1 MRKSRQPFR
10 SILKLK
16 VGLVS
21 EALIIAPLI
30 FLAALLFS
38 SVGHGGASAYL
49 AVFALA
55 SMAPAEMRPAAL
67 GLNMLVASIG
77 LYKFYQVR
85 AFNWTLFWPIAL
97 TSIPAAFIG
106 GKITLPNNAYK
117 ALVGVCLLYA
127 AWTIFRNANKT
138 DDVHVKPVA
147 KPVLLTL
154 GAGLGFISGLTGVG
168 GGIFLSPILLYFCWA
183 KTKVI
188 SGVSAAFILVNSISG
203 LIGVLTKAPILP
215 AGLMYWALA
224 AVLGALIGAEYGS
237 RKLANPTIRKLLA
250 LVLVFAGTKMV
261 LV

>member
-1 MRKSRQPFR
+1 M
-10 SILKLK
+10 
-16 VGLVS
+16 S

-67 GLNMLVASIG
+67 ALNVLVATIG
-77 LYKFYQVR
+77 LYKFYQVG
-85 AFNWTLFWPIAL
+85 AFNWSLFWPIAL

-106 GKITLPNNAYK
+106 GQITLANNSYK
-117 ALVGVCLLYA
+117 VLVGATLLYA
-127 AWTIFRNANKT
+127 AWTIFRNANQS
-138 DDVHVKPVA
+138 DDVHVRPVA

-154 GAGLGFISGLTGVG
+154 GAALGFISGLTGVG

-188 SGVSAAFILVNSISG
+188 SGVAAAFILVNSISG
-203 LIGVLTKAPILP
+203 LLGFLSKSPSLP
-215 AGLMYWALA
+215 AGLIYWALA
-224 AVLGALIGAEYGS
+224 AVLGGLIGAQYGS

-250 LVLVFAGTKMV
+250 LVLVFAGSKMV
-261 LV
+261 LG

>member
-1 MRKSRQPFR
+1 M
-10 SILKLK
+10 
-16 VGLVS
+16 S

-55 SMAPAEMRPAAL
+55 SMTPAEMRPAAL
-67 GLNMLVASIG
+67 ALNVLVATIG
-77 LYKFYQVR
+77 LYKFYQVG
-85 AFNWTLFWPIAL
+85 AFNWSLFWPIAL

-106 GKITLPNNAYK
+106 GQITLANNSYK
-117 ALVGVCLLYA
+117 VLVGATLLYA
-127 AWTIFRNANKT
+127 AWTIFRNANQS
-138 DDVHVKPVA
+138 DDVHVRPVA

-154 GAGLGFISGLTGVG
+154 GAALGFISGLTGVG

-188 SGVSAAFILVNSISG
+188 SGVAAAFILVNSISG
-203 LIGVLTKAPILP
+203 LLGFLSKSPSLP
-215 AGLMYWALA
+215 AGLIYWALA
-224 AVLGALIGAEYGS
+224 AVLGGLIGAQYGS

-250 LVLVFAGTKMV
+250 LVLVFAGSKMV
-261 LV
+261 LG

>member
-1 MRKSRQPFR
+1 M
-10 SILKLK
+10 
-16 VGLVS
+16 S

-55 SMAPAEMRPAAL
+55 SVTPAEMRPAAL
-67 GLNMLVASIG
+67 ALNVLVATIG
-77 LYKFYQVR
+77 LYKFYQVG
-85 AFNWTLFWPIAL
+85 AFNWSLFWPIAL

-106 GKITLPNNAYK
+106 GQITLANNSYK
-117 ALVGVCLLYA
+117 VLVGATLLYA
-127 AWTIFRNANKT
+127 AWTIFRNANQS
-138 DDVHVKPVA
+138 DDVHVRPVA

-154 GAGLGFISGLTGVG
+154 GAALGFISGLTGVG

-188 SGVSAAFILVNSISG
+188 SGVAAAFILVNSISG
-203 LIGVLTKAPILP
+203 LLGFLSKSPSLP
-215 AGLMYWALA
+215 AGLIYWALA
-224 AVLGALIGAEYGS
+224 AVLGGLIGAQYGS

-250 LVLVFAGTKMV
+250 LVLVFAGSKMV
-261 LV
+261 LG

>member
-1 MRKSRQPFR
+1 M
-10 SILKLK
+10 
-16 VGLVS
+16 S

-67 GLNMLVASIG
+67 GLNVLVASIG

-85 AFNWTLFWPIAL
+85 AFNWSLFWPIAL

-106 GKITLPNNAYK
+106 GQITLPNDTYK
-117 ALVGVCLLYA
+117 ALVGACLLYA

-147 KPVLLTL
+147 KPILLTL

-188 SGVSAAFILVNSISG
+188 SGVAAAFILVNSMSG
-203 LIGVLTKAPILP
+203 LIGVLTKVPILP
-215 AGLMYWALA
+215 AGLIYWALA
-224 AVLGALIGAEYGS
+224 AVLGGFIGAEYGS

-250 LVLVFAGTKMV
+250 LVLVFAGSKMV

>member
-1 MRKSRQPFR
+1 M
-10 SILKLK
+10 
-16 VGLVS
+16 S

-67 GLNMLVASIG
+67 SLNVLVASIG
-77 LYKFYQVR
+77 LYKFYQVG
-85 AFNWTLFWPIAL
+85 AFNWSLFWPIAL

-106 GKITLPNNAYK
+106 GQITLANNSYK
-117 ALVGVCLLYA
+117 VLVGATLLYA
-127 AWTIFRNANKT
+127 AWTIFRNANQS
-138 DDVHVKPVA
+138 DDVHVRPVA
-147 KPVLLTL
+147 KPILLAL
-154 GAGLGFISGLTGVG
+154 GAALGFISGLTGVG

-188 SGVSAAFILVNSISG
+188 SGVAAAFILVNSISG
-203 LIGVLTKAPILP
+203 LLGFLSKSPSLPVGLT
-215 AGLMYWALA
+215 YWALA
-224 AVLGALIGAEYGS
+224 AVLGGLIGAQYGS

-250 LVLVFAGTKMV
+250 LVLVFAGSKMV
-261 LV
+261 LG